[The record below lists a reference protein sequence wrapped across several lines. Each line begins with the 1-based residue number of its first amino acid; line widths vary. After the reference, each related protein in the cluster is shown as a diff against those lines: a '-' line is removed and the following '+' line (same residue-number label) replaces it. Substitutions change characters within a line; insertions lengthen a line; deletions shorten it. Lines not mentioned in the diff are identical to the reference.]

1 MKVHSRPLPGS
12 ALPPSASQE
21 LTQGQQQALRLLTAR
36 QPQRGRTDPLHST
49 LRHLQPKTPGAF
61 ALPCHCLQPPG
72 GPHPPGA
79 AHFHGDAES
88 WASPPPSVRVPS
100 SRGNPSR
107 PAELITLMQNM
118 GKNRNQLE
126 HLLLMMIIS
135 VEGSTANSPGAA
147 GAALEQPLCSRRSR
161 RGRVCRAAKP
171 RGRGTGAKIPS
182 ARFHSCEPRGP
193 LTQITERNCSKQIS
207 EPRLIKNS
215 TASKKKQNH
224 FFIQMLHS
232 GLVVTAHP
240 LMGRVRLA
248 RCQRGG
254 SHGSVRRV
262 ALV

>member
-1 MKVHSRPLPGS
+1 
-12 ALPPSASQE
+12 
-21 LTQGQQQALRLLTAR
+21 
-36 QPQRGRTDPLHST
+36 
-49 LRHLQPKTPGAF
+49 
-61 ALPCHCLQPPG
+61 
-72 GPHPPGA
+72 
-79 AHFHGDAES
+79 
-88 WASPPPSVRVPS
+88 
-100 SRGNPSR
+100 
-107 PAELITLMQNM
+107 
-118 GKNRNQLE
+118 
-126 HLLLMMIIS
+126 MIIS

-262 ALV
+262 ALVWCLTGRIHHRCSVFSPCVCVLCGPQRNPKQHPWAAIKTSPGWNKREKELGTSRIYKTIRNEHNAPFSKLGAPLDGSNLETSNWWNMQHRRDKQKEKSYLSQQFLKPCNKTKCQMEL